1 MSRAVKFTVSV
12 PGTVFKALEA
22 LRRKTG
28 TSRSQLVRDA
38 ILGLRSEAGQRP
50 AEETAAGSIVREGSA
65 RYGAPA
71 TSFQEM
77 TDKAERRR
85 RAIAAAGRFRSG
97 ATDLSTDHDKYL
109 DDAYAAISG
118 PGSSSPAG
126 SGRKP

>member
-1 MSRAVKFTVSV
+1 MSHAVKFTVSV
-12 PGTVFKALEA
+12 PEAVFRALEA

-28 TSRSQLVRDA
+28 KSRSQLVRDA
-38 ILGLRSEAGQRP
+38 ILSLGSKAGRRP
-50 AEETAAGSIVREGSA
+50 AEETAAGSVVREGSA

-71 TSFQEM
+71 SSFQEV

-97 ATDLSTDHDKYL
+97 TPDLSTDHDKYL
-109 DDAYAAISG
+109 GDAYAAVSG
-118 PGSSSPAG
+118 PDSSSATG